1 MNKMK
6 MEINGR
12 AIWHG
17 WGSDFVHA
25 IVKSKHVQ
33 TSCDQSHAPCC
44 QKHVPIFSD
53 NAIGHLRLCGR
64 AGATVEERSRDGSFW
79 WRLLSTIL
87 DIYDFDI
94 IWDNEDLEK
103 QYNQGC
109 LLLLPCLLIG
119 HLEAKGMTAPVR
131 DNFRSGVHRM
141 KPIVDIADLLLEFQ
155 SLLRVGDPWALRSCS
170 LPGGMVGGFVL
181 LA

>member
-1 MNKMK
+1 M
-6 MEINGR
+6 
-12 AIWHG
+12 
-17 WGSDFVHA
+17 
-25 IVKSKHVQ
+25 
-33 TSCDQSHAPCC
+33 
-44 QKHVPIFSD
+44 
-53 NAIGHLRLCGR
+53 
-64 AGATVEERSRDGSFW
+64 EERSRDGSFW

-119 HLEAKGMTAPVR
+119 HLETKGMTAPVR

-155 SLLRVGDPWALRSCS
+155 SLLRVGDP
-170 LPGGMVGGFVL
+170 
-181 LA
+181 